1 MSRSF
6 KIIPRYYDDERK
18 LYKHST
24 IEFNPGITVLVGCNG
39 SGKTTLLRQIERQL
53 DDKDIPYVFYDNL
66 RDGNNHSMQRAL
78 DSGNIGFLATMACSS
93 EGERITVNLG
103 NVARQIGY
111 MVQHQ
116 KGDEYWVLL
125 DAIDSGLSVDQVIEV
140 KKYLF
145 HFILEREKTKNI
157 YIVCSAN
164 EYEMCD
170 GEPCFN
176 IVDCKYVVINSYED
190 YKKEVMKTRKYK
202 DKW

>member
-6 KIIPRYYDDERK
+6 KIISRYYDDKRK

-24 IEFNPGITVLVGCNG
+24 VEFNPGITVLVGCNG

-78 DSGNIGFLATMACSS
+78 DSGNIDFLATMMCSS
-93 EGERITVNLG
+93 EGEKITANLG

-125 DAIDSGLSVDQVIEV
+125 DAIDSGLSVDQVLEV

-145 HFILEREKTKNI
+145 HFILEHEKTKNI

-176 IVDCKYVVINSYED
+176 IVDGKYVEINSYED

>member
-6 KIIPRYYDDERK
+6 KIFPRYYDDERK

-24 IEFNPGITVLVGCNG
+24 VEFNPGVTVLVGCNG

-53 DDKDIPYVFYDNL
+53 DDKDIPYVYYDNL
-66 RDGNNHSMQRAL
+66 RDGNDHSMQWAL
-78 DSGNIGFLATMACSS
+78 DSGNIEFLATLTCSS

-111 MVQHQ
+111 MVHHQ

-125 DAIDSGLSVDQVIEV
+125 DAIDSGLSVDQVLEV

-145 HFILEREKTKNI
+145 HFILEHEKTKNI
-157 YIVCSAN
+157 YIICSAN

-176 IVDCKYVVINSYED
+176 IVDGKYVEINSYED